1 MASDKPGILHNGKQI
16 KKKWTQQGAMVLP
29 LLVPLALE
37 GMRTAREQ
45 ACDPDNLLS
54 TISDYMVM

>member
-29 LLVPLALE
+29 LTQLGSSIQL
-37 GMRTAREQ
+37 MK
-45 ACDPDNLLS
+45 
-54 TISDYMVM
+54 